1 MKRSVFSIF
10 VLLCISFV
18 YAQSGTTRFIDSPS
32 WVLAEE
38 EGQVDVARV
47 QDSRATEAKEAVLPS
62 ENDAK
67 QSPDKPETTS
77 TTEKP
82 AKKKKDIP
90 PSKPSEEGFLH
101 IGVYATP
108 VINWLSS
115 VSKPVSRSGVNMCVT
130 PTVMFDM
137 RMIGRLYFGVG
148 ASLNTIGGKL
158 RLSDTMGLTHTR
170 STWISYVEVPL
181 RLKWQT
187 RNFTNSRGSVFL
199 SAGLNLGFGVRY
211 WEKDTYEG
219 MISIAGMSPV
229 EGVFKTHQRME
240 KESRRLVNVAGVAQ
254 IGYNYQLAKRIN
266 LIIGVEYHY
275 GFVRPVK
282 NQKQY
287 QYRLD
292 KPSYNNQ
299 QVGLILGVMF

>member
-1 MKRSVFSIF
+1 MKRPVFSIF
-10 VLLCISFV
+10 VLLCISFA
-18 YAQSGTTRFIDSPS
+18 YAQSGTARFIDSPS
-32 WVLAEE
+32 WLLAK
-38 EGQVDVARV
+38 EGS
-47 QDSRATEAKEAVLPS
+47 DSRSVTTIPDSRERADKETL
-62 ENDAK
+62 
-67 QSPDKPETTS
+67 S
-77 TTEKP
+77 TAAAPTEKP

-101 IGVYATP
+101 VGIYATP

-148 ASLNTIGGKL
+148 ASFNTIGGKL

>member
-1 MKRSVFSIF
+1 MKRPVFSIF
-10 VLLCISFV
+10 VLLCISFA
-18 YAQSGTTRFIDSPS
+18 YAQSGTARFIDSPS
-32 WVLAEE
+32 WLLAK
-38 EGQVDVARV
+38 EGN
-47 QDSRATEAKEAVLPS
+47 DSRSVTTIPDSRGRAGKETV
-62 ENDAK
+62 
-67 QSPDKPETTS
+67 S
-77 TTEKP
+77 TAAAPTEKP

-101 IGVYATP
+101 VGIYATP

-115 VSKPVSRSGVNMCVT
+115 ISKPASRSGVNVSAT

-137 RMIGRLYFGVG
+137 RMIGRLYLGVG
-148 ASLNTIGGKL
+148 ASFNTIGGKL

-170 STWISYVEVPL
+170 STWISYVEIPV

-187 RNFTNSRGSVFL
+187 RNFTNSRGSIFV
-199 SAGLNLGFGVRY
+199 SAGLNLGFGVLY
-211 WEKDTYEG
+211 KEKDTYEG
-219 MISIAGMSPV
+219 KISINGIPSI
-229 EGVFKTHQRME
+229 EGVFKTTNRME
-240 KESRRLVNVAGVAQ
+240 KDNRRLANVAGVAQ

-282 NQKQY
+282 SSK

-299 QVGLILGVMF
+299 QVGLVLGVMF